1 MRWIFTVLFLF
12 FSCFQIQS
20 QSAGDIAFLSFNA
33 DGDDYFQFYTLV
45 DIPASTTIYFTD
57 NGWYAAG
64 GFRGFEGVISWSPSS
79 NVAAGTIVGRNEI
92 EAEWATISGDFNLA
106 GGGDQILAYT
116 GSSTSPTFLAAINN
130 SGPSGEWQSDA
141 TSSNTSAIPTGLVNG
156 ENAVAITHIDNA
168 KYQNG
173 DLSGTAEEIRVALN
187 DSNNWDGHNS
197 NVQTYTG
204 TIILPVDLAH
214 FTVTARDK
222 TAHLTWATASEV
234 DNDYFLVEK
243 SLDGKSFEAIGKVA
257 GHGTTTRE
265 QQYSYEDHEL
275 YPMNYY
281 RLKQVDYDGAHEYS
295 KVITLEKSIGE
306 DVHIINRTVRQS
318 LQIDNGLTGQVTYTV
333 LDLNGRTL
341 STGTLAPALND
352 IDVSSVPSGLF
363 IVSIA
368 SAGQVISEKIRK
380 L

>member
-1 MRWIFTVLFLF
+1 MEY
-12 FSCFQIQS
+12 
-20 QSAGDIAFLSFNA
+20 G
-33 DGDDYFQFYTLV
+33 TLV
-45 DIPASTTIYFTD
+45 H
-57 NGWYAAG
+57 
-64 GFRGFEGVISWSPSS
+64 V
-79 NVAAGTIVGRNEI
+79 
-92 EAEWATISGDFNLA
+92 SGSFNLA
-106 GGGDQILAYT
+106 NIDEVVAKINGSCMAGIGTGTFMMDLNMNCSEDLDDNYLVSLDNKDIWWYSGDTECSGTLEECRTMIRT
-116 GSSTSPTFLAAINN
+116 GSWSSADGSGSQSEFYSP
-130 SGPSGEWQSDA
+130 
-141 TSSNTSAIPTGLVNG
+141 PT
-156 ENAVAITHIDNA
+156 EFT
-168 KYQNG
+168 
-173 DLSGTAEEIRVALN
+173 GTA
-187 DSNNWDGHNS
+187 
-197 NVQTYTG
+197 
-204 TIILPVDLAH
+204 LPVDLTH

-243 SLDGKSFEAIGKVA
+243 SLDGKSFDAIGKVA

-265 QQYSYEDHEL
+265 QQYNYEDHEL

-295 KVITLEKSIGE
+295 KVITLEKSICE

-318 LQIDNGLTGQVTYTV
+318 LQIDNGVTGQVTYTI

-341 STGTLAPALND
+341 ATGTLAPALNN

>member
-1 MRWIFTVLFLF
+1 MRWMITFILVAFSVSLHAQSPGDIMFVGLDSDSDTFDIVLLTDITSNSTIKFTDGEGTFTWTTPESIL
-12 FSCFQIQS
+12 
-20 QSAGDIAFLSFNA
+20 SAGTVAGFQWGNSNNYNVEYGTLNHMSGSF
-33 DGDDYFQFYTLV
+33 D
-45 DIPASTTIYFTD
+45 
-57 NGWYAAG
+57 
-64 GFRGFEGVISWSPSS
+64 
-79 NVAAGTIVGRNEI
+79 
-92 EAEWATISGDFNLA
+92 LA
-106 GGGDQILAYT
+106 NGGDTL
-116 GSSTSPTFLAAINN
+116 FAINN
-130 SGPSGEWQSDA
+130 SNDSLAAIANKSGVSGIVGLDNNHLVTLGNKDIWWYHGSTDCNGTLEDCRTMIRTGDWSSADGTDSQSEFY
-141 TSSNTSAIPTGLVNG
+141 TPPT
-156 ENAVAITHIDNA
+156 EFT
-168 KYQNG
+168 
-173 DLSGTAEEIRVALN
+173 GTA
-187 DSNNWDGHNS
+187 
-197 NVQTYTG
+197 
-204 TIILPVDLAH
+204 LPVDLAH

-243 SLDGKSFEAIGKVA
+243 SIDGKSFDAIGKVA

-318 LQIDNGLTGQVTYTV
+318 LQIDNGIIGQVTYTI

-341 STGTLAPALND
+341 ATGTLAPALND